1 MAEVL
6 APMPVEADL
15 KTAGVLLEGQESAD
29 AAAEVQVPSS
39 AEAKQEEQPEPVS
52 RGIYFVRVPR
62 PALDDTSHTITK
74 LETELSAC
82 FTKLKAINNKFQ
94 VKKVGLARSQL
105 TARREQAEPALDL
118 VNSCW
123 YGSMQHSV
131 TC

>member
-62 PALDDTSHTITK
+62 PALDDNSHTITK

-94 VKKVGLARSQL
+94 VKKVGLARPQL
-105 TARREQAEPALDL
+105 TARREQTETSLDL
-118 VNSCW
+118 VNSYW
-123 YGSMQHSV
+123 HGSMQLAF
-131 TC
+131 TF

>member
-39 AEAKQEEQPEPVS
+39 AEAKQEAQPEPVS

-94 VKKVGLARSQL
+94 VKKVGLARAQL
-105 TARREQAEPALDL
+105 TARMEQTELL
-118 VNSCW
+118 W
-123 YGSMQHSV
+123 I
-131 TC
+131 